1 MEKNRVIFSED
12 LRNVGN
18 EGITIG
24 LPINMGFYSFNDLD
38 YERIDNILIDN
49 NIQPKNNTNDICRV
63 LEKFIIRKIKGMLHK
78 TDINYYKYETAFY
91 EKNFCKANKNGQLK
105 NEKFYQNYIKLSKNR
120 GLIAIQEIE
129 KIENDVFR
137 RYIKNSNM
145 LPQKKN
151 MVMKK
156 EIYTLIKSRSSYI
169 RNCIMFSRINDLE
182 DFIAHLIIK
191 EKQHNE
197 SK

>member
-24 LPINMGFYSFNDLD
+24 LPINMGLYSFNDLD

-120 GLIAIQEIE
+120 GLITIQEIE

>member
-1 MEKNRVIFSED
+1 MENNRVIFSED
-12 LRNVGN
+12 LRNIDNKGL
-18 EGITIG
+18 IIA
-24 LPINMGFYSFNDLD
+24 LPINIGFYVFDELD
-38 YERIDNILIDN
+38 YQKIYNILQNNHIQPENDSN
-49 NIQPKNNTNDICRV
+49 NICSV
-63 LEKFIIRKIKGMLHK
+63 LEKFIIRKTKGMLHK
-78 TDINYYKYETAFY
+78 TDINYCKYETAFY
-91 EKNFCKANKNGQLK
+91 EKNFCKANKNAQLK
-105 NEKFYQNYIKLSKNR
+105 NEKFYQNYINLSKDR
-120 GLIAIQEIE
+120 GLITVQEIE

-191 EKQHNE
+191 EKQFNGN
-197 SK
+197 K

>member
-120 GLIAIQEIE
+120 GLITIQEIE

>member
-120 GLIAIQEIE
+120 GLTTIQEIE

>member
-63 LEKFIIRKIKGMLHK
+63 LEKFIIRKTNGMLHK

-120 GLIAIQEIE
+120 GLITTQEID

-137 RYIKNSNM
+137 RYVKNSNM

>member
-1 MEKNRVIFSED
+1 MEENRVLFSECLID
-12 LRNVGN
+12 VGN

-120 GLIAIQEIE
+120 GLITIQEIE

>member
-120 GLIAIQEIE
+120 GLITIEEIE

>member
-12 LRNVGN
+12 LRN
-18 EGITIG
+18 IG
-24 LPINMGFYSFNDLD
+24 DEELVIKLPINIGFYVFDDLD
-38 YERIDNILIDN
+38 YQRIDNILLN
-49 NIQPKNNTNDICRV
+49 NSIQLKNDTKDIYKV
-63 LEKFIIRKIKGMLHK
+63 LENFIIRKTNGMLHK

-120 GLIAIQEIE
+120 GLITIQEIE

>member
-105 NEKFYQNYIKLSKNR
+105 DDKFYQKYIKLSNER
-120 GLIAIQEIE
+120 GLITTQEID

-137 RYIKNSNM
+137 RYVKNSNM

-169 RNCIMFSRINDLE
+169 RNCVMFSRINDLE

>member
-120 GLIAIQEIE
+120 GLITIQEIE

-145 LPQKKN
+145 LPQKEYGYE
-151 MVMKK
+151 K

>member
-120 GLIAIQEIE
+120 GLITIKEIE

-137 RYIKNSNM
+137 LYIKNSNM